1 MLISNIKEF
10 LKRTSK
16 KKIICLDM
24 GKKNVGIA
32 MSNANKTIST
42 PMKVLLRGKEFH
54 CNLKKILVDYEVSG
68 ILIGIPLNDDNKSN
82 KMCQSIIDTSKNL
95 DLYLRENRID
105 QPIFFWDESYTSLQ
119 ADEVTINL
127 FKSKKK
133 QKKKLDKYAASVI
146 LNDFLDYI

>member
-10 LKRTSK
+10 LKRISK

-95 DLYLRENRID
+95 DLYLKENRID
-105 QPIFFWDESYTSLQ
+105 LPIFFWDESYTSLQ

-133 QKKKLDKYAASVI
+133 QKKKIDKYAASVI
-146 LNDFLDYI
+146 LNDFLDNI